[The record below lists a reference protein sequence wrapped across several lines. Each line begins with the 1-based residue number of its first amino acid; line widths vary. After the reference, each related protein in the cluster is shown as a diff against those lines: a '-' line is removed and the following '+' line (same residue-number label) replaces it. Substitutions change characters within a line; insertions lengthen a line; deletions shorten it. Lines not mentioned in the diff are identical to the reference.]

1 MAAGIPVVVSD
12 AGGTLEVID
21 ERSGIVV
28 NRGEG
33 LIDGLS
39 TAIEDLCFD
48 DENSTK
54 CLLLQSEDQKSS
66 PTRLCIIDLWIY

>member
-39 TAIEDLCFD
+39 TL
-48 DENSTK
+48 
-54 CLLLQSEDQKSS
+54 
-66 PTRLCIIDLWIY
+66 RV